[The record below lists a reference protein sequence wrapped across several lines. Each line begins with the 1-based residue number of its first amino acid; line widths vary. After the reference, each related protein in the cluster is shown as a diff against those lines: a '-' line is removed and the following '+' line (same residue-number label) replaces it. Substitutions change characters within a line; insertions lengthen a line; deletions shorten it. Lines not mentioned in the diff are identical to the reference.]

1 MSLLTNVMEHALDDG
16 YADAA
21 RSRGQYGTSRMP
33 GTLRGKLFL
42 GGGLL
47 LAALVLTVGA
57 VQVRASAPVAAQER
71 QELIARV
78 GTAQANADQVQQEI
92 DKDRAQ
98 LKRLQQQAKADGAGD
113 GGSTAQLQQ
122 LQLVTGVG
130 AAYGPGIRL
139 VLDDAVSAGTD
150 GGDNPRTAAGFSD
163 TGRVRDRDVQL
174 VVNALWQSGAEGV
187 AINGQRLT
195 ALSAIRAA
203 GDAILVD
210 NHPLVLPYTVDA
222 IGGSGMESG
231 FQQNVDG
238 GVYLEQLKADYA
250 IRYSISS
257 EDRVDLPAAA
267 RSGLQYAT
275 PSGRG
280 GATP

>member
-21 RSRGQYGTSRMP
+21 RRRGRYGTSRMP
-33 GTLRGKLFL
+33 GTLRGKLAL

-57 VQVRASAPVAAQER
+57 VQVRASAPVAAKER

-78 GTAQANADQVQQEI
+78 VTAQANADQVQQEI
-92 DKDRAQ
+92 DRDRARQ
-98 LKRLQQQAKADGAGD
+98 KQLQQQAKSNG
-113 GGSTAQLQQ
+113 TAAEDTARLQL
-122 LQLVTGVG
+122 LQLVSGAG
-130 AAYGPGIRL
+130 AAYGPGIR
-139 VLDDAVSAGTD
+139 VVMDDAVSAGTD
-150 GGDNPRTAAGFSD
+150 GGSNPRTAAGFSD

-174 VVNALWQSGAEGV
+174 VVNALWQSGAEGI

-210 NHPLVLPYTVDA
+210 NHPLALPYQLDA
-222 IGGSGMESG
+222 VGGAGLADG
-231 FQQNVDG
+231 FRQNVDG
-238 GVYLEQLKADYA
+238 GVYLDQLKADYA
-250 IRYSISS
+250 IRFSISS

>member
-98 LKRLQQQAKADGAGD
+98 LKRLQQQAKADGAG
-113 GGSTAQLQQ
+113 GSGSTAQLQQ

>member
-16 YADAA
+16 YAEAA

-33 GTLRGKLFL
+33 GTLRGKLAL

-57 VQVRASAPVAAQER
+57 VQVRASAPVAAKER

-92 DKDRAQ
+92 DRDRARQ
-98 LKRLQQQAKADGAGD
+98 KQLQQQAKSDG
-113 GGSTAQLQQ
+113 TAAEDTARLQL
-122 LQLVTGVG
+122 LQLVSGAG
-130 AAYGPGIRL
+130 AAYGPGIR
-139 VLDDAVSAGTD
+139 VVMDDAVSAGTD
-150 GGDNPRTAAGFSD
+150 GGSNPRTAAGFSD

-174 VVNALWQSGAEGV
+174 VVNALWQSGAEGI

-210 NHPLVLPYTVDA
+210 NHPLALPYQVDA
-222 IGGSGMESG
+222 VGGAGLADG

-238 GVYLEQLKADYA
+238 GVYLDRLKADYA
-250 IRYSISS
+250 IRYSTSS

>member
-21 RSRGQYGTSRMP
+21 RRRGRYGTSRMP
-33 GTLRGKLFL
+33 GTLRGKLAL

-57 VQVRASAPVAAQER
+57 VQVRASAPVAAKER

-92 DKDRAQ
+92 DRDRARQ
-98 LKRLQQQAKADGAGD
+98 KQLQQQAKANG
-113 GGSTAQLQQ
+113 TAAEDTARLQV
-122 LQLVTGVG
+122 LQLVSGAG
-130 AAYGPGIRL
+130 AAYGPGIR
-139 VLDDAVSAGTD
+139 VVMDDAVSAGTD
-150 GGDNPRTAAGFSD
+150 GGSNPRTAAGFSD

-174 VVNALWQSGAEGV
+174 VVNALWQSGAEGI

-210 NHPLVLPYTVDA
+210 NHPLGLPYQVDA
-222 IGGSGMESG
+222 VGGSGLADG
-231 FQQNVDG
+231 FRQNVDG

>member
-1 MSLLTNVMEHALDDG
+1 MFLLANVMEHALDDG
-16 YADAA
+16 YAEAA

-33 GTLRGKLFL
+33 GTLRGKLAL

-92 DKDRAQ
+92 DRDRVR
-98 LKRLQQQAKADGAGD
+98 LKQLQQQVKADGAGS
-113 GGSTAQLQQ
+113 GGDTAQLQQ

-130 AAYGPGIRL
+130 AAEGPGIRV
-139 VLDDAVSAGTD
+139 VLDDAASAGTD
-150 GGDNPRTAAGFSD
+150 GGDNPRTAAGFGD

-174 VVNALWQSGAEGV
+174 VVNALWQSGAEGI

-222 IGGSGMESG
+222 VGGGELEGG

-238 GVYLEQLKADYA
+238 GIYLDQLKADYA
-250 IRYSISS
+250 IRYSIGS

>member
-1 MSLLTNVMEHALDDG
+1 MFLLTNVMEHALDDG
-16 YADAA
+16 YAEAA

-33 GTLRGKLFL
+33 GTLRGKLAL

-78 GTAQANADQVQQEI
+78 GTAQANADQVQREI
-92 DKDRAQ
+92 DADRTRLEQ
-98 LKRLQQQAKADGAGD
+98 LQQQAKADGAGS
-113 GGSTAQLQQ
+113 GGDTAQLQQ

-130 AAYGPGIRL
+130 AVVGPGIR
-139 VLDDAVSAGTD
+139 VVIDDAMSAGTD

-174 VVNALWQSGAEGV
+174 VVNALWQSGAEGI

-210 NHPLVLPYTVDA
+210 NHPLVLPYTVEA
-222 IGGSGMESG
+222 VGGGELADG
-231 FQQNVDG
+231 FQQDVDG
-238 GVYLEQLKADYA
+238 GVYLNRLKADYA

-275 PSGRG
+275 PSDRG

>member
-113 GGSTAQLQQ
+113 SGSTAQLQQ